1 MLIVGYTYI
10 KYAIMRLNKILSWR
24 IIMKKILFIILAL
37 SCMFSLS
44 AFDFMDISGDVG
56 IGYMNHNMVTVYK
69 DALKNNARV
78 FIDAGVSPH
87 FDDLDHVVKA
97 DPKWLEFIL
106 RQLLINAAKYSNP
119 ENLTM
124 DAPRSVDSYNA
135 LAIGVKLK
143 MDYLYANISIGFPFT
158 QIPTGEDPLGQK
170 LKEIDATNKLDN
182 SVIVDSQIGFGINIL
197 KSSPLNFFVGGGLG
211 INYIQTKRK
220 LPDEYVKTITDP
232 VTHEV
237 LAKELNETRSIAMAG
252 LGINVA
258 VNYYFTKNIG
268 ISFDIKD
275 TVYFIPMSNQRY
287 YKGKAING
295 SGFTYTII
303 KEKKQDIQSLI
314 KYSWANNLA
323 LRLAV
328 AFKL

>member
-24 IIMKKILFIILAL
+24 IIMKKIIFIILAL

-69 DALKNNARV
+69 DALKNN
-78 FIDAGVSPH
+78 
-87 FDDLDHVVKA
+87 LA
-97 DPKWLEFIL
+97 DGLG
-106 RQLLINAAKYSNP
+106 AALGP
-119 ENLTM
+119 GNLTM

-170 LKEIDATNKLDN
+170 LKEIGATNKLDN

-211 INYIQTKRK
+211 INYIKTKRK

>member
-10 KYAIMRLNKILSWR
+10 KYAIMHLNKILSWR
-24 IIMKKILFIILAL
+24 IIMKKIIFIILAL

-56 IGYMNHNMVTVYK
+56 LGYMNHNMVTVYNTDTLK
-69 DALKNNARV
+69 TNLADGLGAAL
-78 FIDAGVSPH
+78 GSG
-87 FDDLDHVVKA
+87 
-97 DPKWLEFIL
+97 
-106 RQLLINAAKYSNP
+106 
-119 ENLTM
+119 NLKM
-124 DAPRSVDSYNA
+124 DAPKSVDTYNA
-135 LAIGVKLK
+135 LAIGLKLK
-143 MDYLYANISIGFPFT
+143 ISYVYANISVGFPFT
-158 QIPTGEDPLGQK
+158 QIPTGDDPLGQK
-170 LKEIDATNKLDN
+170 LKDMGATNKLNN
-182 SVIVDSQIGFGINIL
+182 SVIVDSQIGLGINIL
-197 KSSPLNFFVGGGLG
+197 KSLPVNIFVGGGLG

-220 LPDEYVKTITDP
+220 LPDEFVKTIKDKHGNL
-232 VTHEV
+232 V
-237 LAKELNETRSIAMAG
+237 AKELNETRSVAMAG

-295 SGFTYTII
+295 SGFTYTIT
-303 KEKKQDIQSLI
+303 KDDKQDIKSLI